1 MEFTL
6 AALAKGAAATVAEVR
21 DAGPLGRR
29 LMDLGLIPGAAVECV
44 GRAPLGDPA
53 AYLIAGAVIAIRRR
67 DAESVLLEGER
78 REDR

>member
-1 MEFTL
+1 MEYTL
-6 AALAKGAAATVAEVR
+6 ACLEKGAAATVAEVR

-29 LMDLGLIPGAAVECV
+29 LLDLGLIPGAAVECL

-67 DAESVLLEGER
+67 DAESVLLERER
-78 REDR
+78 REDV

>member
-1 MEFTL
+1 MEYTL
-6 AALAKGAAATVAEVR
+6 ACLEKGAAATVTEVR

-29 LMDLGLIPGAAVECV
+29 LLDLGLIPGAAVECL

-67 DAESVLLEGER
+67 DAERVLLDGER
-78 REDR
+78 REDV

>member
-1 MEFTL
+1 MEYTL
-6 AALAKGAAATVAEVR
+6 ACLEKGGAATVAEVR

-29 LMDLGLIPGAAVECV
+29 FLDLGLIPGAAVECV

-67 DAESVLLEGER
+67 DAECVLLSEEH
-78 REDR
+78 REDL

>member
-1 MEFTL
+1 MEFSL

-21 DAGPLGRR
+21 DDGPLGRR
-29 LMDLGLIPGAAVECV
+29 LLDLGLIPGAAVECV

-67 DAESVLLEGER
+67 DAACVLLEEDGGE
-78 REDR
+78 DL

>member
-1 MEFTL
+1 MEYTL
-6 AALAKGAAATVAEVR
+6 ACLEKGAAATVVEVR

-29 LMDLGLIPGAAVECV
+29 LLDLGLIPGAAVECL

-67 DAESVLLEGER
+67 DAESVLLDRER
-78 REDR
+78 REDV

>member
-1 MEFTL
+1 MEYTL
-6 AALAKGAAATVAEVR
+6 ACLEKSAAATVAEVR

-29 LMDLGLIPGAAVECV
+29 LLDLGLIPGAAVECL

-67 DAESVLLEGER
+67 DAESVLLDRER
-78 REDR
+78 REDV

>member
-1 MEFTL
+1 MEYTL
-6 AALAKGAAATVAEVR
+6 ACLKQGEAAAVTEVR

-29 LMDLGLIPGAAVECV
+29 LLDLGLIPGAAVECV

-67 DAESVLLEGER
+67 DAACVLLEGER
-78 REDR
+78 REDL

>member
-6 AALAKGAAATVAEVR
+6 AALAKGEAATVAEVR

-29 LMDLGLIPGAAVECV
+29 LLDLGLIPGSAVECL

-53 AYLIAGAVIAIRRR
+53 AYLIAGAVIAIRGR
-67 DAESVLLEGER
+67 DAASVLLSADGGE
-78 REDR
+78 DL

>member
-21 DAGPLGRR
+21 DDGPLGRR
-29 LMDLGLIPGAAVECV
+29 LLDLGLIPGAAVECV

-78 REDR
+78 REDL

>member
-6 AALAKGAAATVAEVR
+6 AALGKGAAATVAEVR
-21 DAGPLGRR
+21 DDGPLGRR
-29 LMDLGLIPGAAVECV
+29 LLDLGLIPGAAVECV

-78 REDR
+78 REDL

>member
-78 REDR
+78 REDL